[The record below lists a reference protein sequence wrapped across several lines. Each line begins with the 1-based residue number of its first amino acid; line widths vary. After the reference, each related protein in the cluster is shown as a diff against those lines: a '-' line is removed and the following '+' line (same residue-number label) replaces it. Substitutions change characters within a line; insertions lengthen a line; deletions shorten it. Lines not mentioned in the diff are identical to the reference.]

1 MTGVIR
7 QRLDLM
13 RLLLVIG
20 RISHQSGSLGGND
33 KVSSRCDRDPAFGH
47 PSLAM
52 STMQAV
58 LCLVWDRVFMMTKR
72 PSGLTV
78 QLFCTYPSVS
88 LEKLQCES
96 PGRDTGLPL
105 NRHPPSCVHTRDVFA
120 QEMSSDS

>member
-1 MTGVIR
+1 M
-7 QRLDLM
+7 
-13 RLLLVIG
+13 
-20 RISHQSGSLGGND
+20 
-33 KVSSRCDRDPAFGH
+33 VSSAAMIRSPRGAIAILRSVTLPW
-47 PSLAM
+47 AM